1 MNLIQY
7 WKEKNKQDFDVF
19 VKTNTSVSQ
28 IQALTEL
35 KKDAVELTTD
45 EYGRKGMKDKENQV
59 FGGYGN
65 HDFPTEIKQERP
77 NNTTSQSEK
86 IVYGSLIT
94 STKCY
99 NCIHFPLCFAQKG
112 GANLE
117 LASENGCCY
126 YQSKL
131 PEDSVVLSREEYEM
145 LKSLYDTQKGAIM
158 TSSIGDLP
166 LTVEGL
172 RKAVDEITRLNR
184 VETELQEL
192 NAKYYNEAK
201 DLRRELKQTRK
212 DTAKAILNV
221 LYFNLQNSVMGR
233 IQEIAKNYGV
243 EVEE

>member
-1 MNLIQY
+1 MNLIQD
-7 WKEKNKQDFDVF
+7 WKEKNKQDFDAF

-45 EYGRKGMKDKENQV
+45 EFGQVEVVEIDAIDNLIRTIEEGNPIVENNKTITDQLDKSEV
-59 FGGYGN
+59 ASVLYGN
-65 HDFPTEIKQERP
+65 NYR
-77 NNTTSQSEK
+77 
-86 IVYGSLIT
+86 
-94 STKCY
+94 
-99 NCIHFPLCFAQKG
+99 
-112 GANLE
+112 
-117 LASENGCCY
+117 
-126 YQSKL
+126 KL

-212 DTAKAILNV
+212 ETAKAILNV
-221 LYFNLQNSVMGR
+221 LYFNLQNSVIGR

>member
-7 WKEKNKQDFDVF
+7 WKEKDKQDFDAF

-45 EYGRKGMKDKENQV
+45 EFGQVEVVEIDAIDKLISKIEGGNPIVEN
-59 FGGYGN
+59 N
-65 HDFPTEIKQERP
+65 K
-77 NNTTSQSEK
+77 
-86 IVYGSLIT
+86 
-94 STKCY
+94 
-99 NCIHFPLCFAQKG
+99 
-112 GANLE
+112 
-117 LASENGCCY
+117 
-126 YQSKL
+126 KL
-131 PEDSVVLSREEYEM
+131 PEDSVVLSRKEYEM